1 MTKLHYILNILA
13 LIACSVSAW
22 KIFSDRAERD
32 FLNQEIA
39 KIKTEIS
46 DMSLAVEEAKKGQKD
61 KLSREKRKNRELEET
76 KQDSE
81 AEIADLTRRQGEMRI
96 VLEEK
101 AEKHESLASS
111 IQNTKVSLAGI
122 DKEIETSRASLRSIS
137 LIVPS
142 LQDSIISIETEISEK
157 KSRKSEL
164 GERILSY
171 DKETEILKKH
181 YNLTTSA
188 LQKDFYERPWLERG
202 ERVSVSFSS
211 LNLESGI
218 IMLPIGKDHGL
229 ERSMRFAVRAKGK
242 SICQIRIKEV
252 SYNHCVAMI
261 LPLLGNPTKLREF
274 KYLDLIHL

>member
-96 VLEEK
+96 VFEEN

-211 LNLESGI
+211 LNLESGL

-229 ERSMRFAVRAKGK
+229 ERSMRFAVRAKGE
-242 SICQIRIKEV
+242 SICQIRIKDV
-252 SYNHCVAMI
+252 SYSHCVAMI

>member
-81 AEIADLTRRQGEMRI
+81 AKIADLTRRQGEMRI
-96 VLEEK
+96 VFEEN

-122 DKEIETSRASLRSIS
+122 DKEIEMSRASLRSIS

-218 IMLPIGKDHGL
+218 IMLPIGKDHG
-229 ERSMRFAVRAKGK
+229 
-242 SICQIRIKEV
+242 
-252 SYNHCVAMI
+252 
-261 LPLLGNPTKLREF
+261 
-274 KYLDLIHL
+274 

>member
-81 AEIADLTRRQGEMRI
+81 AEIADLSRRQGEMRI
-96 VLEEK
+96 VLAEK
-101 AEKHESLASS
+101 AMKLESLASS
-111 IQNTKVSLAGI
+111 IQKTKVSLAGI
-122 DKEIETSRASLRSIS
+122 DKEIEATRASLRSVS

-229 ERSMRFAVRAKGK
+229 ERSMRFAVRAKGE
-242 SICQIRIKEV
+242 SICQIRIKDV
-252 SYNHCVAMI
+252 SYSHCVAMI

>member
-81 AEIADLTRRQGEMRI
+81 AKIADLTRRQGEMRI
-96 VLEEK
+96 VFEEN

-122 DKEIETSRASLRSIS
+122 DKEIEMSRASLRSIS

-229 ERSMRFAVRAKGK
+229 ERSMRFAVRAKGE
-242 SICQIRIKEV
+242 SICQIRIKDV
-252 SYNHCVAMI
+252 SYSHCVAMI